1 MAVEES
7 YDRGVSEAAELRGRL
22 GESNSELESAGRVLA
37 ETEARLRERGLDI
50 EDAKAKLG
58 EALAKCER
66 LETAEKL
73 LVSRSEASAS
83 EVKMLR
89 YGLAPKLSLPNPK
102 MGQYVEV

>member
-22 GESNSELESAGRVLA
+22 GASNSELESAGRALA
-37 ETEARLRERGLDI
+37 ETEARLRERGVDI
-50 EDAKAKLG
+50 EKAQVELG
-58 EALAKCER
+58 EALARCER

-73 LVSRSEASAS
+73 LTSRSEASAS

-89 YGLAPKLSLPNPK
+89 CELNPRP
-102 MGQYVEV
+102 